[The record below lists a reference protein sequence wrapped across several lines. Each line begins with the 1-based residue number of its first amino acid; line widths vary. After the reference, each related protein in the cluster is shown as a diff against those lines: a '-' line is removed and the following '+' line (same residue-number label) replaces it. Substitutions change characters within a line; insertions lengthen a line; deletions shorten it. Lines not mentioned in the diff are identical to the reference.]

1 MGADGDQTAGRIARQ
16 FDDLL
21 GGVSDQYFHAH
32 LAGALAAQQLRLGIE
47 IFPRFTLE
55 VRVSNLPAIA
65 MYERIGDAR
74 AFAIVEEHFRAME
87 AIVVANEGAV
97 VKTMGDAVM
106 ASFASAS
113 QAVAAAV
120 AMVRENDRLHGDV
133 GLGVKIGVHAGPCL
147 AVRAN
152 ERLDFFGTTVNVA
165 ARLQAQAKA
174 GGLVVTEELSRTPG
188 VAALLDGLP
197 REPFEATLKGIRE
210 TQRLV
215 AVDLREPGRA
225 RSEAAA

>member
-1 MGADGDQTAGRIARQ
+1 VILVERAGWSADAVSGSVIASFPDFLDLFATEAPAAGV
-16 FDDLL
+16 DLSI
-21 GGVSDQYFHAH
+21 GN
-32 LAGALAAQQLRLGIE
+32 LALL
-47 IFPRFTLE
+47 FTDLTG
-55 VRVSNLPAIA
+55 STA

-87 AIVVANEGAV
+87 AIVTAHEGAV

-113 QAVAAAV
+113 QAVAAAI

-133 GLGVKIGVHAGPCL
+133 GLGVKIGVQAGPCL

-174 GGLVVTEELSRTPG
+174 GGLVVTEELARTPG
-188 VAALLDGLP
+188 VAEQLDALP
-197 REPFEATLKGIRE
+197 RVPFEATLKGIRE
-210 TQRLV
+210 AQKLL
-215 AVDLREPGRA
+215 AIDLRDPGGAA
-225 RSEAAA
+225 RSAGDPTA